1 MNGSNVSFL
10 CIDYNPFTLK
20 NLRKRLRDSFLLSA
34 GNTLYLYDL
43 IGNRMPKK
51 RHISLKDLAKEL
63 GVSVSTVSRALNDS
77 YEISP
82 EMRER
87 VKTLAEEWNYRPNP
101 FALSLLKNTPH
112 IIGIIVPDIVTHF
125 YSSIIS
131 GINDVARKN
140 GYSVIITSS
149 YEHYIEELHCVEDL
163 VNMRV
168 EGILACLSQE
178 TTDYAH
184 FLSLEDMDIPLVF
197 FDRVCM
203 PEAIPSV
210 VADNQESARV
220 ATCHLLESGARRVAF
235 LGGSD
240 HLAIVQQRRNG
251 YIQALEERHLPIE
264 ETLIVCKKMTYDEG
278 REGCRQL
285 LSLPEPPDAVLAMND
300 TLAFAAM
307 KEIKKHALRI
317 PADIALIGYTD
328 ELHSNYVEPALTAV
342 THQTY
347 KMGEECCNLL
357 LKQIKRREKPRQI
370 VVPTHLSVRETSV
383 K

>member
-1 MNGSNVSFL
+1 MA
-10 CIDYNPFTLK
+10 
-20 NLRKRLRDSFLLSA
+20 R
-34 GNTLYLYDL
+34 
-43 IGNRMPKK
+43 K
-51 RHISLKDLAKEL
+51 RHISLKDLANEL

-87 VKTLAEEWNYRPNP
+87 VKALAEQWNYRPNP
-101 FALSLLKNTPH
+101 FALSLLKNTPR
-112 IIGIIVPDIVTHF
+112 IIGIIVPDLVTHF

-131 GINDVARKN
+131 GINDVVRQN

-149 YEHYIEELHCVEDL
+149 YEQYEQELHCVEDL

-178 TTDYAH
+178 TIDYSH
-184 FLSLEDMDIPLVF
+184 FLSLSDMDIPLVF

-203 PEAIPSV
+203 PNAIPSV
-210 VADNQESARV
+210 VADNMESALV
-220 ATCHLLESGARRVAF
+220 ATKHLLQTGSKRVAF

-240 HLAIVQQRRNG
+240 HLEIVRQRKAG
-251 YIQALEERHLPIE
+251 YLAALAELGIPVEDE
-264 ETLIVCKKMTYDEG
+264 LIICEKMTYSEG
-278 REGCRQL
+278 REGCSRL
-285 LSLPEPPDAVLAMND
+285 LSLPAPPDAILAMND

-307 KEIKKHALRI
+307 KEIKKHGLRI
-317 PADIALIGYTD
+317 PSEISLIGYTD

-347 KMGEECCNLL
+347 KMGEECCSLL
-357 LKQIKRREKPRQI
+357 LKQIKKREKPRQI
-370 VVPTHLSVRETSV
+370 VVPTHLSVRESSI

>member
-1 MNGSNVSFL
+1 MA
-10 CIDYNPFTLK
+10 
-20 NLRKRLRDSFLLSA
+20 R
-34 GNTLYLYDL
+34 
-43 IGNRMPKK
+43 K
-51 RHISLKDLAKEL
+51 RHISLKDLANEL

-87 VKTLAEEWNYRPNP
+87 VKALAEQWNYRPNP
-101 FALSLLKNTPH
+101 FALSLLKNTPR
-112 IIGIIVPDIVTHF
+112 IIGIIVPDLVTHF

-131 GINDVARKN
+131 GINDVARQN

-149 YEHYIEELHCVEDL
+149 YEQYEQELHCVEDL

-178 TTDYAH
+178 TIDYSH
-184 FLSLEDMDIPLVF
+184 FLSLSDMDIPLVF

-203 PEAIPSV
+203 PNTIPSV
-210 VADNQESARV
+210 VADNMESALV
-220 ATCHLLESGARRVAF
+220 ATKHLLQTGSKRVAF

-240 HLAIVQQRRNG
+240 HLEIVRQRKAG
-251 YIQALEERHLPIE
+251 YLAALAELGIPVEEELMICE
-264 ETLIVCKKMTYDEG
+264 KMTYS
-278 REGCRQL
+278 EGCEGCSRL
-285 LSLPEPPDAVLAMND
+285 LSLPVPPDAILAMND

-307 KEIKKHALRI
+307 KEIKKHGLRI
-317 PADIALIGYTD
+317 PSDISLIGYTD

-347 KMGEECCNLL
+347 KMGEECCSLL
-357 LKQIKRREKPRQI
+357 LKQIKKREKPRQI
-370 VVPTHLSVRETSV
+370 VVPTHLSVRESSI

>member
-1 MNGSNVSFL
+1 MA
-10 CIDYNPFTLK
+10 
-20 NLRKRLRDSFLLSA
+20 R
-34 GNTLYLYDL
+34 
-43 IGNRMPKK
+43 K
-51 RHISLKDLAKEL
+51 RHISLKDLANEL

-87 VKTLAEEWNYRPNP
+87 VKALAEQWNYRPNP
-101 FALSLLKNTPH
+101 FALSLLKNTPR
-112 IIGIIVPDIVTHF
+112 IIGIIVPDLVTHF

-131 GINDVARKN
+131 GINDVARQN

-149 YEHYIEELHCVEDL
+149 YEQYEQELHCVEDL

-178 TTDYAH
+178 TIDYSH
-184 FLSLEDMDIPLVF
+184 FLSLSDMDIPLVF

-203 PEAIPSV
+203 PNVIPSV
-210 VADNQESARV
+210 VANNMESACV
-220 ATCHLLESGARRVAF
+220 ATKHLLQTGSKRIAF

-240 HLAIVQQRRNG
+240 HL
-251 YIQALEERHLPIE
+251 E
-264 ETLIVCKKMTYDEG
+264 IVCQRKAGYLAALAELHIPVEEELIICEKMTYSEG
-278 REGCRQL
+278 REGCSRL
-285 LSLPEPPDAVLAMND
+285 LSLSAPPDAILAMND

-307 KEIKKHALRI
+307 KEIKKHGLRI
-317 PADIALIGYTD
+317 PSDISLIGYTD
-328 ELHSNYVEPALTAV
+328 ELHSNYVEPTLTAV

-357 LKQIKRREKPRQI
+357 LKQIKKREKPRQI
-370 VVPTHLSVRETSV
+370 VVPTHLSVRESSI

>member
-1 MNGSNVSFL
+1 MV
-10 CIDYNPFTLK
+10 
-20 NLRKRLRDSFLLSA
+20 R
-34 GNTLYLYDL
+34 
-43 IGNRMPKK
+43 K
-51 RHISLKDLAKEL
+51 RHISLKDLANEL

-87 VKTLAEEWNYRPNP
+87 VKALAEQWNYRPNP
-101 FALSLLKNTPH
+101 FALSLLKNTPR
-112 IIGIIVPDIVTHF
+112 IIGIIVPDLVTHF

-131 GINDVARKN
+131 GINDVARQN

-149 YEHYIEELHCVEDL
+149 YEQYEQELHCVEDL

-178 TTDYAH
+178 TIDYSH
-184 FLSLEDMDIPLVF
+184 FLSLSDMDIPLVF

-203 PEAIPSV
+203 PNTIPSV
-210 VADNQESARV
+210 VADNMESALV
-220 ATCHLLESGARRVAF
+220 ATKHLLQTGSKRVAF

-240 HLAIVQQRRNG
+240 HLEIVRQRKAG
-251 YIQALEERHLPIE
+251 YLAALVELGIPVEEE
-264 ETLIVCKKMTYDEG
+264 LIICEKMTYSEG
-278 REGCRQL
+278 REGCSRL
-285 LSLPEPPDAVLAMND
+285 LSLPAPPDAILAMND

-307 KEIKKHALRI
+307 KEIKKHGLRI
-317 PADIALIGYTD
+317 PSDISLIGYTD

-347 KMGEECCNLL
+347 KMGEECCSLL
-357 LKQIKRREKPRQI
+357 LKQIKKREKPRQI
-370 VVPTHLSVRETSV
+370 VVPTYLSVRESSI

>member
-1 MNGSNVSFL
+1 MA
-10 CIDYNPFTLK
+10 
-20 NLRKRLRDSFLLSA
+20 R
-34 GNTLYLYDL
+34 
-43 IGNRMPKK
+43 K
-51 RHISLKDLAKEL
+51 RHISLKDLANEL

-87 VKTLAEEWNYRPNP
+87 VKALAEQWNYRPNP
-101 FALSLLKNTPH
+101 FALSLLKNTPR
-112 IIGIIVPDIVTHF
+112 IIGIIVPDLVTHF

-131 GINDVARKN
+131 GINDVARQN

-149 YEHYIEELHCVEDL
+149 YEQYEQELHCMEDL

-178 TTDYAH
+178 TIDYSH
-184 FLSLEDMDIPLVF
+184 FLSLSDMDIPLVF

-203 PEAIPSV
+203 PNTIPSV
-210 VADNQESARV
+210 VADNRESALV
-220 ATCHLLESGARRVAF
+220 ATKHLLQTGSKRVAF

-240 HLAIVQQRRNG
+240 HLEIVRQRKAG
-251 YIQALEERHLPIE
+251 YLAALAELGIPVEEE
-264 ETLIVCKKMTYDEG
+264 LIICEKMTYNEG
-278 REGCRQL
+278 REGCSRL
-285 LSLPEPPDAVLAMND
+285 LSLPAPPDAILAMND

-307 KEIKKHALRI
+307 KEIKKHGLRI
-317 PADIALIGYTD
+317 PSDISLIGYTD

-347 KMGEECCNLL
+347 KMGEECCSLL
-357 LKQIKRREKPRQI
+357 LKQIKKREKPRQI
-370 VVPTHLSVRETSV
+370 VVPTHLSVRESSI

>member
-1 MNGSNVSFL
+1 
-10 CIDYNPFTLK
+10 
-20 NLRKRLRDSFLLSA
+20 
-34 GNTLYLYDL
+34 
-43 IGNRMPKK
+43 MPKK

-77 YEISP
+77 YEIGP

-87 VKTLAEEWNYRPNP
+87 VKALAEEWNYRPNP
-101 FALSLLKNTPH
+101 FALSLLKNTPR

-140 GYSVIITSS
+140 GYSVIITCS
-149 YEHYIEELHCVEDL
+149 YEEYEQEQHCVEDL

-168 EGILACLSQE
+168 EGMLACLSQE

-197 FDRVCM
+197 FDRVCLTN
-203 PEAIPSV
+203 AIPSV

-220 ATCHLLESGARRVAF
+220 ATSHLLESGSKRVAF

-240 HLAIVQQRRNG
+240 HLAIVRQRRDG
-251 YIQALEERHLPIE
+251 YIEALKEHGLPVEEELV
-264 ETLIVCKKMTYDEG
+264 VCKKMTYEEG

-285 LSLPEPPDAVLAMND
+285 LSLPEPPDAILAMND

-307 KEIKKHALRI
+307 KEIKKHHLRI

-357 LKQIKRREKPRQI
+357 LKQIKKREKPRQI
-370 VVPTHLSVRETSV
+370 VVPTHLSIRETSV
-383 K
+383 KKPGSVSRNP

>member
-1 MNGSNVSFL
+1 
-10 CIDYNPFTLK
+10 
-20 NLRKRLRDSFLLSA
+20 
-34 GNTLYLYDL
+34 
-43 IGNRMPKK
+43 MPKK

-87 VKTLAEEWNYRPNP
+87 AKALAEEWNYRPNP
-101 FALSLLKNTPH
+101 FALSLLKNTPR

-140 GYSVIITSS
+140 EYSVIITSS
-149 YEHYIEELHCVEDL
+149 YEQYEQELHCVEDL

-178 TTDYAH
+178 TTDYSH
-184 FLSLEDMDIPLVF
+184 FLSLEDMDISLVF
-197 FDRVCM
+197 FDRVCLT
-203 PEAIPSV
+203 ATIPSV
-210 VADNQESARV
+210 VADNKESARV
-220 ATCHLLESGARRVAF
+220 ATRHLLETGSKRVAF

-240 HLAIVQQRRNG
+240 HLAIVQQRRDG
-251 YIQALEERHLPIE
+251 YMEALKEEGLPVVE
-264 ETLIVCKKMTYDEG
+264 ELIVCKKMTYEEG
-278 REGCRQL
+278 REGCCRL
-285 LSLPEPPDAVLAMND
+285 LSLPEPPDAILAMND

-307 KEIKKHALRI
+307 KEIKKHQFRI

-357 LKQIKRREKPRQI
+357 LKQIKKREKPRQI
-370 VVPTHLSVRETSV
+370 VVPTHLSVRETSR
-383 K
+383 KR

>member
-1 MNGSNVSFL
+1 
-10 CIDYNPFTLK
+10 
-20 NLRKRLRDSFLLSA
+20 
-34 GNTLYLYDL
+34 
-43 IGNRMPKK
+43 MPKK
-51 RHISLKDLAKEL
+51 RHISLKALAKEL

-87 VKTLAEEWNYRPNP
+87 VKALAEEWNYRPNP
-101 FALSLLKNTPH
+101 FALSLLKNTPR

-140 GYSVIITSS
+140 EYSVIITSS
-149 YEHYIEELHCVEDL
+149 YEQYEQELHCVEDL

-178 TTDYAH
+178 TTDYSH

-197 FDRVCM
+197 FDRVCLTGT
-203 PEAIPSV
+203 IPSV
-210 VADNQESARV
+210 VADNKESARV
-220 ATCHLLESGARRVAF
+220 ATRHLLETGSKRVAF

-240 HLAIVQQRRNG
+240 HLAIVQQRRDG
-251 YIQALEERHLPIE
+251 YMEALKEEGLPVVE
-264 ETLIVCKKMTYDEG
+264 ELIVCKKMTYEEG
-278 REGCRQL
+278 REGCCRL
-285 LSLPEPPDAVLAMND
+285 LSLPEPPDAILAMND

-307 KEIKKHALRI
+307 KEIKKHQFRI

-357 LKQIKRREKPRQI
+357 LKQIKKREKPRQI
-370 VVPTHLSVRETSV
+370 VVPTHLSVRETSR
-383 K
+383 KR

>member
-1 MNGSNVSFL
+1 MA
-10 CIDYNPFTLK
+10 
-20 NLRKRLRDSFLLSA
+20 R
-34 GNTLYLYDL
+34 
-43 IGNRMPKK
+43 K
-51 RHISLKDLAKEL
+51 RHISLKDLANEL

-87 VKTLAEEWNYRPNP
+87 VKALAEQWNYRPNP
-101 FALSLLKNTPH
+101 FALSLLKNTPR
-112 IIGIIVPDIVTHF
+112 IIGIIVPDLVTHF

-131 GINDVARKN
+131 GINDVARQN

-149 YEHYIEELHCVEDL
+149 YEQYEQELHCVEDL

-178 TTDYAH
+178 TIDYSH
-184 FLSLEDMDIPLVF
+184 FLSLSDMDIPLVF

-203 PEAIPSV
+203 PNTIPSV
-210 VADNQESARV
+210 VADNMESACV
-220 ATCHLLESGARRVAF
+220 ATKHLLQTGSKRIAF

-240 HLAIVQQRRNG
+240 HLEIVRQRKAG
-251 YIQALEERHLPIE
+251 YLAALAELGIPSEEE
-264 ETLIVCKKMTYDEG
+264 LIICEKMTYSEG
-278 REGCRQL
+278 REGCSRL
-285 LSLPEPPDAVLAMND
+285 LSLPAPPDAILAMND

-307 KEIKKHALRI
+307 KEIKKHGLRI
-317 PADIALIGYTD
+317 PSDISLIGYTD

-347 KMGEECCNLL
+347 KMGEECCYLL
-357 LKQIKRREKPRQI
+357 LKQIKKREKPRQI
-370 VVPTHLSVRETSV
+370 VVPTHLSVRESSI

>member
-1 MNGSNVSFL
+1 MA
-10 CIDYNPFTLK
+10 
-20 NLRKRLRDSFLLSA
+20 R
-34 GNTLYLYDL
+34 
-43 IGNRMPKK
+43 K
-51 RHISLKDLAKEL
+51 RHISLKDLANEL

-87 VKTLAEEWNYRPNP
+87 VKALAEQWNYRPNP
-101 FALSLLKNTPH
+101 FALSLLKNTPR
-112 IIGIIVPDIVTHF
+112 IIGIIVPDLVTHF

-131 GINDVARKN
+131 GINDVARQN

-149 YEHYIEELHCVEDL
+149 YEQYEQELHCVEDL

-178 TTDYAH
+178 TIDYSH
-184 FLSLEDMDIPLVF
+184 FLSLSDMDIPLVF

-203 PEAIPSV
+203 PNAIPSV
-210 VADNQESARV
+210 VADNMESALV
-220 ATCHLLESGARRVAF
+220 ATKHLLQTGSKRVAF

-240 HLAIVQQRRNG
+240 HLEIVRQRKAG
-251 YIQALEERHLPIE
+251 YLAALAELDIPVEGE
-264 ETLIVCKKMTYDEG
+264 LIICEKMTYSEG
-278 REGCRQL
+278 REGCSRL
-285 LSLPEPPDAVLAMND
+285 LSLPVPPDAILAMND

-307 KEIKKHALRI
+307 KEIKKHGLRI
-317 PADIALIGYTD
+317 PSDISLIGYTD

-347 KMGEECCNLL
+347 KMGEECCCLL
-357 LKQIKRREKPRQI
+357 LKQIKKREKPRQV
-370 VVPTHLSVRETSV
+370 VVPTHLSVRESSI